1 MTESGAPPDTTGGG
15 RPADSIR
22 AHFASLATALDD
34 NAHVAPRVRRW
45 GEQLAD
51 IYARDGR
58 LLACGHG
65 GSAAEAQHLTGELV
79 GRFRDERRPLSAI
92 ALHAD
97 TSAGT
102 AIVNDYGA
110 EQLYARQVVAHGRPG
125 DVLMLFS
132 TSGTSPAVVAAAKA
146 AADVGVLTWAVT
158 GPAPNPLSSLCDD
171 AIAVDAP
178 SVATVQE
185 MHLVL
190 IHSLCDALD
199 TVLAVTPW

>member
-132 TSGTSPAVVAAAKA
+132 TSGTSPAVVAPAQA
-146 AADVGVLTWAVT
+146 
-158 GPAPNPLSSLCDD
+158 PAPRGGGPRGGPPPPPQTGWGGWAPTPSPSTRPASPRCRKCIWCSSTRC
-171 AIAVDAP
+171 
-178 SVATVQE
+178 ATR
-185 MHLVL
+185 
-190 IHSLCDALD
+190 S
-199 TVLAVTPW
+199 TRSWR

>member
-1 MTESGAPPDTTGGG
+1 MTRTDSGA
-15 RPADSIR
+15 RSIR
-22 AHFASLATALDD
+22 DHFASLSTALDH
-34 NAHVAPRVRRW
+34 NAHVATRVRQW

-110 EQLYARQVVAHGRPG
+110 SQLYARQVVAHGRPG

-146 AADVGVLTWAVT
+146 AADAGVLTWAVT
-158 GPAPNPLSSLCDD
+158 GPAPNPLASLCTD
-171 AIAVDAP
+171 AIAVEAP

-190 IHSLCDALD
+190 IHSLCTALD
-199 TVLAVTPW
+199 NALGVTP